1 MNGNGPLDPVATTER
16 LIRKSQRAIGIT
28 LKIDYSIGMGGETA
42 KRALIMEHTEK
53 IIELKLSAKEKKQF
67 NNSVNAVRKL
77 TNSAL
82 KLI

>member
-53 IIELKLSAKEKKQF
+53 IIELKTRLLA
-67 NNSVNAVRKL
+67 L
-77 TNSAL
+77 TGRCSPSIPKWPL
-82 KLI
+82 